1 MLTSEV
7 AKELKVKENL
17 PEYGSTW
24 TGKQQNPDLIKEDP
38 RLAGQGL
45 ALYVCQQ
52 NAESPC
58 RSSCSTPT
66 AVMLSLLH
74 QCILGVI
81 CNWSF

>member
-52 NAESPC
+52 NA
-58 RSSCSTPT
+58 
-66 AVMLSLLH
+66 
-74 QCILGVI
+74 
-81 CNWSF
+81 